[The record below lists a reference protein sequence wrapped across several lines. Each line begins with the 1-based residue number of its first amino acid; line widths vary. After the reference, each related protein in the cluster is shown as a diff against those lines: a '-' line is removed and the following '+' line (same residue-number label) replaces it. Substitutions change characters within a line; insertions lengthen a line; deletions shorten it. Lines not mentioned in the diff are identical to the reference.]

1 MDFNSIQSR
10 KALKDQIKLEQ
21 FKGGKENKARSD
33 LKGGSEIVKKDR
45 RKCVHISHPRIATFK
60 ISTHWWTSQ
69 YFTNKGYQDR
79 ITRNTKKKAKQRKE
93 KVLPFSSNALAW
105 AAESGVRVEQE
116 ETKPIGED
124 DKARGLDNSWK
135 GAYGQGKNSEIMRWN
150 FIGLPYRLD

>member
-1 MDFNSIQSR
+1 MQ
-10 KALKDQIKLEQ
+10 
-21 FKGGKENKARSD
+21 
-33 LKGGSEIVKKDR
+33 KKKR
-45 RKCVHISHPRIATFK
+45 R
-60 ISTHWWTSQ
+60 
-69 YFTNKGYQDR
+69 NKG
-79 ITRNTKKKAKQRKE
+79 RKT
-93 KVLPFSSNALAW
+93 LPFSSNALAW